1 MLLFGKY
8 NIREI
13 NSIHDVSEIST
24 HSEVKLD
31 LTPIRTPPPRRAD
44 DPSDKQKSY

>member
-31 LTPIRTPPPRRAD
+31 LTPIERLLHDGSD